1 MALMRAALLSI
12 RDRLD
17 RVGITLSGLCL
28 IHCLAGLL
36 LVTVLGVG
44 GQWMLAPEIHRIGLA
59 LAIVVGVFTIG
70 LGVVRHGRMGPMILG
85 TVGLAL
91 MTAGLFADHGV
102 EEAVFTIGGVVLLAG
117 AHILNLRH
125 TH

>member
-1 MALMRAALLSI
+1 MRAALLSI

-91 MTAGLFADHGV
+91 MTAGLFVDHGV

>member
-91 MTAGLFADHGV
+91 MTAGLFVDHGV

>member
-1 MALMRAALLSI
+1 MRNAILSI

-70 LGVVRHGRMGPMILG
+70 LGVVRHGRMGPMVLG

-91 MTAGLFADHGV
+91 MTAGLFVDHGV

>member
-1 MALMRAALLSI
+1 MRRALLSI

-91 MTAGLFADHGV
+91 MTAGLFVDHGV